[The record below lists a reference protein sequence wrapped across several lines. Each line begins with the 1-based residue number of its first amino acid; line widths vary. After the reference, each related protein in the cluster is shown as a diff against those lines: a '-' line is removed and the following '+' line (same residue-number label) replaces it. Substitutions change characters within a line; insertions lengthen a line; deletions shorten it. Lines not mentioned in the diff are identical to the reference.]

1 MVWNT
6 TEIEYYS
13 TGSDR
18 PPRRAAWRKLRASTI
33 PTKRL
38 IHFGDMI
45 EHLSVLFLCKKGKE
59 VRSELFR
66 ILIQIATHRL
76 RSHGEEGGLGMTILL
91 CITCQRL
98 SHRKGG
104 IFIEIHQAPQAVR
117 RKTLQ
122 LHINVST
129 FLHILQLLNT
139 LAKEPH
145 RVRLGDK
152 LF

>member
-1 MVWNT
+1 MWPG
-6 TEIEYYS
+6 IPQKS
-13 TGSDR
+13 HIIALDLRG
-18 PPRRAAWRKLRASTI
+18 PPGRATLRKLRASTN
-33 PTKRL
+33 PPKRL
-38 IHFGDMI
+38 IHFGDTM
-45 EHLSVLFLCKKGKE
+45 EHLSVLFLCKEGEE
-59 VRSELFR
+59 VCSELFR

-91 CITCQRL
+91 CITRQSL

-104 IFIEIHQAPQAVR
+104 IFIEIHQVPQAVHG
-117 RKTLQ
+117 KALQ

-129 FLHILQLLNT
+129 FLHTLQLLDT

-152 LF
+152 